1 MTEVDKSSSGL
12 TAFPDDIPA
21 DCVKLELYANK
32 IKKVPP
38 SIGALKNLSCLNV
51 FNNLIGL
58 SLPEEI
64 GTLTELEEVNVAANK
79 LAMLKDAHFASWGK
93 VQVLNLN
100 DNNLS
105 AIGSLAPLVSLA
117 ELRVYGNQLGA
128 LPTLAATMPELKIFE
143 CHKNRIESA
152 PDDYFKAT
160 PALESL
166 SIWQNQLSSL
176 PSSLAGCKNLL
187 RVQAH
192 ENKSLASLP
201 EMPSTLETLFVQDTA
216 LTDLPKSLTSCAL
229 KRVNITG
236 VKCDEELAKAMQA
249 LVLSKSDGIFWG
261 TDGKKQAK

>member
-1 MTEVDKSSSGL
+1 MAEVDQNSSGL
-12 TAFPDDIPA
+12 TAFPDGIPA

-38 SIGALKNLSCLNV
+38 SIGTLKSLQALNV

-58 SLPEEI
+58 SLPEEV
-64 GTLTELEEVNVAANK
+64 GQLTELEEVNFAANK
-79 LAMLKDAHFASWGK
+79 LAMLKDVHFAGWGK
-93 VQVLNLN
+93 VTVLNLN

-105 AIGSLAPLVSLA
+105 RMGSLAPMLSLQ
-117 ELRVYGNQLGA
+117 ELRIYGNQLEA
-128 LPTLAATMPELKIFE
+128 LPTLAASMPDLKIFE
-143 CHKNRIESA
+143 CHKNRIEA
-152 PDDYFKAT
+152 AADDYFKAT

-166 SIWQNQLSSL
+166 SIWANQLTSL
-176 PSSLAGCKNLL
+176 PSSLSGCTKLL

-192 ENKSLASLP
+192 ENKALASLP
-201 EMPSTLETLFVQDTA
+201 DLPASLETLFVQDTA
-216 LTDLPKSLTSCAL
+216 LTALPASLKTCAL

-236 VKCDEELAKAMQA
+236 VKCDDDLAKAMQS